1 MSFHSLNFNLGET
14 IDMLRDTV
22 SAFARKEIA
31 LGPPKSI
38 ATIGFPPIYGPSS
51 AIWD

>member
-22 SAFARKEIA
+22 RAFASKEIA
-31 LGPPKSI
+31 PRAAKI
-38 ATIGFPPIYGPSS
+38 
-51 AIWD
+51 DRDNQ